1 MERGKWTFDNFEVDI
16 YNRNAY
22 QTSKDFI
29 EKRMERGMMLCI
41 FGLEGTGKTKLLQ
54 AIANHY
60 MDVNPA
66 TIMYV
71 TGHELYQELE
81 KARRKKDIFILA
93 LKRQFRKAE
102 VICIENVRELLS
114 DEEIQP
120 WFMDWFHYCKR
131 HRKRMIYTHEC
142 DEKLY
147 CAIQELS
154 TLDERATTV
163 GIPKAGQ
170 NRTLEVVK
178 ILD

>member
-1 MERGKWTFDNFEVDI
+1 MERGKWTFSNFEVDI
-16 YNRNAY
+16 YNQNAY
-22 QTSKDFI
+22 QATKKFI

-54 AIANHY
+54 AVANHY
-60 MDVNPA
+60 MDLNPE

-71 TGHELYQELE
+71 TGDELYQELE
-81 KARRKKDIFILA
+81 KARRKKDIFLLA

-102 VICIENVRELLS
+102 VICIENVSELLG

-120 WFMDWFHYCKR
+120 RFLNWFHHCKW
-131 HRKRMIYTHEC
+131 HRKRIIYTHEC
-142 DEKLY
+142 DEELY
-147 CAIQELS
+147 CAIQRLAD
-154 TLDERATTV
+154 LDERATTV

-170 NRTLEVVK
+170 NRTLEVIK